1 MRYRHVLDAAAGL
14 RGLTRRRAIL
24 AARDQQTRAL
34 ADLSRPSRA
43 DDSRNDPAVRP
54 NKKRSRD
61 RLDAKAV
68 HQRFVRERDRII
80 DLESLDERR
89 DRAESLT
96 LQQVARN
103 DDYHESASFV
113 VTLVERDQLR
123 NLPPARTA
131 PRRPEIHDHRMPPI
145 LAQIDLVAVETS
157 RRKVQSP
164 VGMSRL
170 SMSRLNARPSRFRL
184 LRLHQRFRLPIPS

>member
-1 MRYRHVLDAAAGL
+1 MSYRNILYVAIGWQS
-14 RGLTRRRAIL
+14 GRRAIL
-24 AARDQQTRAL
+24 AAL

-43 DDSRNDPAVRP
+43 HDSRNDLAVRP
-54 NKKRSRD
+54 HEKRGRD

-68 HQRFVRERDRII
+68 HQGFIRERNWII

-103 DDYHESASFV
+103 ADYHESASFV

-123 NLPPARTA
+123 NLAPARTA
-131 PRRPEIHDHRMPPI
+131 PRRPEIHDHRMPAI

-170 SMSRLNARPSRFRL
+170 GVSRLSMSRLNARL
-184 LRLHQRFRLPIPS
+184 